1 VAKPSPEP
9 ALSPDLVAVIHG
21 GVAAVVATRSE
32 RMVPAITRG
41 WGTEVS
47 AEGQVLDLC
56 VAAPVGSPTRSN
68 LGQHTAIAIGFSPP
82 AIATAVQV
90 KGSVTRVTAPAAEA
104 VERAERHLSAFI
116 ATAAEVAPQP
126 ELFRRQFAPTE
137 FLSVMIS
144 VEEVFD
150 QTPGPG
156 AGRRL

>member
-1 VAKPSPEP
+1 
-9 ALSPDLVAVIHG
+9 
-21 GVAAVVATRSE
+21 
-32 RMVPAITRG
+32 MVPAITRG

-47 AEGQVLDLC
+47 VEGQVLDLC

-68 LGQHTAIAIGFSPP
+68 LGQRTAIAIGFSPP

-90 KGSVTRVTAPAAEA
+90 KGTVTRVTAPDAQAL
-104 VERAERHLSAFI
+104 ERAERHLSTFI
-116 ATAAEVAPQP
+116 AAAAEVAPQP
-126 ELFRRQFAPTE
+126 ELFLRQFVPAE
-137 FLSVMIS
+137 FLSVSVS